1 MQNAPNLE
9 NNILSDYNNK
19 INNYVSGNRENNNIK
34 YSVLY
39 SSEDGWNS
47 QNVEI
52 KNIAEWE

>member
-39 SSEDGWNS
+39 S
-47 QNVEI
+47 
-52 KNIAEWE
+52 